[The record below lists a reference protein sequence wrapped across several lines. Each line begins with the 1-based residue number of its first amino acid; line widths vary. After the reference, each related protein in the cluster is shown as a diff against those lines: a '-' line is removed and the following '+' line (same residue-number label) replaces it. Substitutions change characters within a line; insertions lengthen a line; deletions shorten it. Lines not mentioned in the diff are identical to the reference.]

1 MIIRRL
7 LLAGA
12 LGVSMVGLLVAPAM
26 AGEDR
31 PFRDRDRRV
40 SLSGGVVVAANERID
55 GVVIS
60 FDGDVRINGVVDND
74 VYVGRGDL
82 VVTGTV
88 NDDVVVLRG
97 DAIITGRVKGDLVV
111 IDGRA
116 IVREGATVDGDVES
130 GDRAEVAG
138 TVEGEVNDV
147 DVDSLVGGVV
157 LGLLAFLWLSI
168 TIAVAV
174 LGLLFVTLFPR
185 AADAAVAAG
194 QERVGASF
202 GWGALIGIVG
212 PILGFAIVS
221 TILGIPLGIGV
232 LGVLG
237 IVGLLGYVTACFVL
251 GRLMVKGTTSG
262 ARIGAFF
269 AGFGI
274 FRVVAIIPGV
284 GFLVGFL
291 ASIFGIGAI
300 TLAAWRSGR
309 ASGPRPAVGP
319 AAPAPPATPEP
330 APPAKGKPTAKTAPA
345 TKTTAAAKATPATK
359 ATAAAKAKPAKATPA
374 TKATKKR

>member
-1 MIIRRL
+1 MCRTARESMSPPSVGPMTTTPRRL
-7 LLAGA
+7 LLACTLSVMVVA
-12 LGVSMVGLLVAPAM
+12 LLASPAM
-26 AGEDR
+26 GGEDR

-97 DAIITGRVKGDLVV
+97 DAVITGRVKGDLVV
-111 IDGRA
+111 IGGRA
-116 IVREGATVDGDVES
+116 IVREGATVEGDVES
-130 GDRAEVAG
+130 GDEAEVAG
-138 TVEGEVNDV
+138 TVEGDVNDV

-194 QERVGASF
+194 QARVGASF

-212 PILGFAIVS
+212 PVLGFAIVS
-221 TILGIPLGIGV
+221 TVLGIPLGVGV
-232 LGVLG
+232 LGALG
-237 IVGLLGYVTACFVL
+237 VVGVLGYVTACFVL

-274 FRVVAIIPGV
+274 LRLAAILPAI
-284 GFLVGFL
+284 GFLVGFV
-291 ASIFGIGAI
+291 ACIFGIGAI
-300 TLAAWRSGR
+300 TIAVWRAGR
-309 ASGPRPAVGP
+309 APGSPPTAAVEPTEPAVEPTEP
-319 AAPAPPATPEP
+319 AAT
-330 APPAKGKPTAKTAPA
+330 
-345 TKTTAAAKATPATK
+345 TKS
-359 ATAAAKAKPAKATPA
+359 
-374 TKATKKR
+374 